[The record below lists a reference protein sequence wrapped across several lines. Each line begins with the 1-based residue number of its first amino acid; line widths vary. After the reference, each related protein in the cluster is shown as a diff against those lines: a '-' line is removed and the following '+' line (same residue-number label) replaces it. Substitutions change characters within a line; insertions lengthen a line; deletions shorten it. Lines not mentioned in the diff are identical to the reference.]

1 VLLLLLLCQC
11 CGGGGDKSAFSKSAV
26 RRRWRCSGVYLSKG
40 WLGCSERG
48 QRAAAR
54 KGRARALL
62 PVGQGGGGVARA
74 PVHPSAMCTR
84 GVWQLEKL
92 VVQYCKIGGSSLG
105 ARQFVRY
112 GLAGVAEQNPQ
123 VQFVARERHN
133 RHPLL
138 IASYR
143 RGEDKV
149 WSLRKMGADEVLS
162 RVQELR
168 NMSGRKPNKIKN
180 FQVTHNP
187 TVQGEWKYGVVD
199 KAAITIHNL

>member
-1 VLLLLLLCQC
+1 MAAHSE
-11 CGGGGDKSAFSKSAV
+11 GSA
-26 RRRWRCSGVYLSKG
+26 R
-40 WLGCSERG
+40 
-48 QRAAAR
+48 Q
-54 KGRARALL
+54 RARAARAASLL
-62 PVGQGGGGVARA
+62 PVGQGGGGAARA
-74 PVHPSAMCTR
+74 PERASAMCTR

-105 ARQFVRY
+105 TRQFVRY

-123 VQFVARERHN
+123 VQFVARERSN

-143 RGEDKV
+143 KGEDKV
-149 WSLRKMGADEVLS
+149 WSLRKMSAAEVLS

-180 FQVTHNP
+180 FHVTHNP

-199 KAAITIHNL
+199 KATITIHNL